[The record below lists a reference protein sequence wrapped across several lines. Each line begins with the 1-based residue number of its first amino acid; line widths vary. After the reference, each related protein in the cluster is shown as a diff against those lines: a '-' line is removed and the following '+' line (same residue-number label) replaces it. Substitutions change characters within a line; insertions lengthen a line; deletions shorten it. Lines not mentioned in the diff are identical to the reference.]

1 MGPAASSLQCP
12 DIGSDVC
19 ALCSAGV
26 QHFQDFQDS
35 GIHCVW
41 VKGCLVVLAT
51 KMEQLHVAIN
61 TCNLS
66 VWRLR
71 QKVHDVL

>member
-12 DIGSDVC
+12 DTGSDVC
-19 ALCSAGV
+19 ALCIAGV

-35 GIHCVW
+35 GIPFVW

-51 KMEQLHVAIN
+51 KMEQLRVALN

-66 VWRLR
+66 VGG
-71 QKVHDVL
+71 